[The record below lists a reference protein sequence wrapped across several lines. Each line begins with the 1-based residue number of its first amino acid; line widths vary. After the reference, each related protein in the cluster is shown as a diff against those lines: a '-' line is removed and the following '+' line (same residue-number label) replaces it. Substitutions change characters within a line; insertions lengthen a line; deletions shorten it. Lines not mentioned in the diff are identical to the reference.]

1 METLTL
7 ATVVR
12 RHRLASGLTLDKL
25 AAASRISRSTLAK
38 IEAGNTLDPGFSV
51 ACRILHAAGASDD
64 DLLELSKTTLPPTQ
78 PRAIGV
84 GYEGLDQAGLISIL
98 RRHNVSVVADVR
110 LTPLSRKAGL
120 SKRALSEALKAKRIS
135 YVHLPALGNPKDN
148 RAGYSDPKDPK
159 PRRRFEQLLAS
170 AAGQEELGQLRALAN
185 SEVIGVLC
193 FERDEGL
200 CHRQQVLQALA
211 APAAMS

>member
-1 METLTL
+1 METL
-7 ATVVR
+7 AARVR
-12 RHRLASGLTLDKL
+12 RHRQASGLTLDKL
-25 AAASRISRSTLAK
+25 ASASRISRSTLAK
-38 IEAGNTLDPGFSV
+38 IEAGNTVDPGFSV
-51 ACRILHAAGASDD
+51 VCRILHAAGASHD
-64 DLLELSKTTLPPTQ
+64 DLLELSKTTLAPAQ

-84 GYEGLDQAGLISIL
+84 GYQGLDQAGLISML
-98 RRHNVSVVADVR
+98 RQHHVSIVADVR

-120 SKRALSEALKAKRIS
+120 SKRALREALEAEQIR

-170 AAGQEELGQLRALAN
+170 AAGQEQLRHLRALDD

-211 APAAMS
+211 ATPALS